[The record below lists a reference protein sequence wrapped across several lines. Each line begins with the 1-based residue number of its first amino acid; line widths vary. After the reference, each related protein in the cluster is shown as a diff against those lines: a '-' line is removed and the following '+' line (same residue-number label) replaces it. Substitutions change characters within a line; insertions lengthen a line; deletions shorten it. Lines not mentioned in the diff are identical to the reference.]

1 MEDSLSG
8 EFTEAG
14 ISDIDWFHLTDTVH
28 ETSQIDGCLQELFN
42 RWEDG
47 EDFLSSMSDM
57 SQTSDEGG
65 NNTFGDV
72 DGRVADHFKMQRDR
86 RMSVRRSSVA
96 AFGAKLN
103 STRSEK
109 TNKHILHL
117 LRHFYEQEQYQTMI
131 EEEIDVELP
140 IDFDSMT
147 FAEGMKAVK
156 SLSEENNRLRENL
169 PKLCAENHSNDLE
182 NMFRALR
189 QNYEEVKIPSE
200 DFSEVEPTKVSELVK
215 KISDRIA
222 NIKYLQTM
230 AREKMGELEILKN
243 IDRY

>member
-1 MEDSLSG
+1 MLLLAD
-8 EFTEAG
+8 A
-14 ISDIDWFHLTDTVH
+14 VH
-28 ETSQIDGCLQELFN
+28 ETSQIDGYLQELFN
-42 RWEDG
+42 RWEEG

-57 SQTSDEGG
+57 SQASDEDG

-86 RMSVRRSSVA
+86 RMSVRRSSIA

-103 STRSEK
+103 ATRCEK

-117 LRHFYEQEQYQTMI
+117 LRHFYEQERYQTMI
-131 EEEIDVELP
+131 EEEVDIQLP

-147 FAEGMKAVK
+147 FVEGMEAVT
-156 SLSEENNRLRENL
+156 SLSEENDRLRRNL
-169 PKLCAENHSNDLE
+169 PKLCAENHLKDLE
-182 NMFRALR
+182 KMFQALKE
-189 QNYEEVKIPSE
+189 NYEEVKTPDE
-200 DFSEVEPTKVSELVK
+200 DVSDVESTKVSELVK

-222 NIKYLQTM
+222 NIKCLQTT

-243 IDRY
+243 IDRH

>member
-1 MEDSLSG
+1 
-8 EFTEAG
+8 
-14 ISDIDWFHLTDTVH
+14 
-28 ETSQIDGCLQELFN
+28 
-42 RWEDG
+42 
-47 EDFLSSMSDM
+47 MSDM
-57 SQTSDEGG
+57 SQASEDEGG

-86 RMSVRRSSVA
+86 RMSVRRSSIA

-103 STRSEK
+103 ATRCEK

-131 EEEIDVELP
+131 EEEVDIELP

-147 FAEGMKAVK
+147 FAEGMEAVT
-156 SLSEENNRLRENL
+156 SLSEENDRLREKL

-182 NMFRALR
+182 NMFQALK
-189 QNYEEVKIPSE
+189 QNYEEVKIPHE
-200 DFSEVEPTKVSELVK
+200 DVSEVEPTRLSELVE

-222 NIKYLQTM
+222 NIKRLQTM